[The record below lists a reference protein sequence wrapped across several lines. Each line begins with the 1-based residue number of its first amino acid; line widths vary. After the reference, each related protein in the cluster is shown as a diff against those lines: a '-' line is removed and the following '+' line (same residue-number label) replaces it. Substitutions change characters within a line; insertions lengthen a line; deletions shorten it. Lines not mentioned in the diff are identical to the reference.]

1 MADIFQEVDE
11 ALRTDKFSGLWK
23 RYGIYVYIVV
33 GALILGTGGKAAWRH
48 FEEQSRLENSAR
60 YFEAQAL
67 LAAEKESDAINAF
80 TALADEAGGG
90 YGVIARLREA
100 AARAEHGDA
109 NGAVLAYGRLAGD
122 DDVSPVYRDLARL
135 LAAMRLIE
143 DGDPAVVEE
152 RLAPLLRGDN
162 AWRHSARE
170 IEAVFALRQGR
181 RQDAVGG
188 LRALVDDAET
198 PNGIRGRARQLL
210 AALTDGV

>member
-11 ALRTDKFSGLWK
+11 AIRTDRFSVLWK

-33 GALILGTGGKAAWRH
+33 GALIFGTGGKAAWQH
-48 FEEQSRLENSAR
+48 FAEQARLENSAR

-67 LAAEKESDAINAF
+67 LAAEKESEAINAF

-109 NGAVLAYGRLAGD
+109 TGAVMAYGRLAGD

-135 LAAMRLIE
+135 LAAMHLI
-143 DGDPAVVEE
+143 DQGDPAAVEAH
-152 RLAPLLRGDN
+152 LAPLLHGDN

-170 IEAVFALRQGR
+170 IEAVLALKQGR
-181 RQDAVGG
+181 RQDAVSG

-198 PNGIRGRARQLL
+198 PTGVRGRATQLL
-210 AALTDGV
+210 AALTDGG